1 MKDDF
6 FLEEKV
12 TSTKNFLNR
21 SGEDFGR
28 QINFPNFNLNSSF
41 SFDEEFQ
48 PSNNI
53 LICENMINFI
63 YNDETETV
71 KHISM
76 NIFEQKH

>member
-6 FLEEKV
+6 FLEEKA

-21 SGEDFGR
+21 SGEDLG
-28 QINFPNFNLNSSF
+28 IYMNYPNYNLNSSF
-41 SFDEEFQ
+41 SIDEEFQ

-53 LICENMINFI
+53 LIYENMLNFI
-63 YNDETETV
+63 DSDETETV

-76 NIFEQKH
+76 NIFE